1 MNIPSKLIINR
12 KYAEEALTKIIIDY
26 ICTAEFRM
34 KRKKY
39 RIGVVLSGGGARGF
53 AHLGV
58 MQALNDAGIFP
69 DIISGTSAGA
79 LVGVLYADGYTPEEI
94 LQIMN
99 SSSMLHYVRPTIPR
113 EGLLQISGIEGIL
126 KDYLKASRFEELAIP
141 LYVTATDLNNGQ
153 ATYFSK
159 GELIKPVIAS
169 ASIPV
174 LFKPVIIDD
183 IYYVDGG
190 VMDNLPVSPIENK
203 CSFIIG
209 SSVNPT
215 GYEKTVTSM
224 VQIAERS
231 FMLNMTKEV
240 VLKASRF
247 DIFIAPEEL
256 KNYKIL
262 DPQKA
267 IEVYNIGYK
276 ETKRIL
282 EEPETQNVIR
292 ERLS

>member
-1 MNIPSKLIINR
+1 
-12 KYAEEALTKIIIDY
+12 
-26 ICTAEFRM
+26 
-34 KRKKY
+34 
-39 RIGVVLSGGGARGF
+39 
-53 AHLGV
+53 
-58 MQALNDAGIFP
+58 
-69 DIISGTSAGA
+69 
-79 LVGVLYADGYTPEEI
+79 
-94 LQIMN
+94 
-99 SSSMLHYVRPTIPR
+99 
-113 EGLLQISGIEGIL
+113 
-126 KDYLKASRFEELAIP
+126 
-141 LYVTATDLNNGQ
+141 
-153 ATYFSK
+153 
-159 GELIKPVIAS
+159 VIAS

>member
-1 MNIPSKLIINR
+1 
-12 KYAEEALTKIIIDY
+12 
-26 ICTAEFRM
+26 M

-58 MQALNDAGIFP
+58 LQALNDAGIFP
-69 DIISGTSAGA
+69 DVISGTSAGA

-94 LQIMN
+94 MQIMN

-190 VMDNLPVSPIENK
+190 VMDNLPVSPIKNK

-276 ETKRIL
+276 ETKRVL